1 MKNSI
6 FLQVSAAGLALMTV
20 CASLALA
27 DDNPLSASPAQQ
39 NDVSGTSASSAAVGT
54 ATVQSAASAPQTQ
67 ATAPSANSSDSGQA
81 DKASDVNKEAVSKA
95 QRTSSDKQLSLW
107 RRRRFNASLN
117 GTAPT
122 QPAAVL
128 ETPTNPDAQATS
140 AATQAG
146 APAAGTP
153 QLTAGTPT
161 LDTSAATEKVLVKP
175 GQEISIGT
183 DADALVITDDVN
195 LAKAQAAKYPND
207 PEAHFILAVALTKTS
222 YVEEALKEVRFA
234 RRLAQTQGGAA
245 YFDKMITQDENIL
258 INSPKDNRV
267 RYSLAWAYYMK
278 AYLIGQD
285 SRRKIKMMQQAGL
298 LPQSPQASLPIPA
311 VAQQLAQSI
320 GVAAPSKMAPIQ
332 GAIDGIDP
340 KDAPLVK
347 KYFEQALKNLDQL
360 LAQEPGD
367 VWARVYRAHLKAEY
381 TGNLDEAMKTWH
393 VCQQQAPDNPAPY
406 FFLGEGYL
414 KQGNLKEC
422 LNNVS
427 RAVALRAMGK

>member
-1 MKNSI
+1 MKLMKNSI

-20 CASLALA
+20 CASVALA
-27 DDNPLSASPAQQ
+27 DDNMQTPDQASASPAPVPQV
-39 NDVSGTSASSAAVGT
+39 D
-54 ATVQSAASAPQTQ
+54 ATQELSKQ
-67 ATAPSANSSDSGQA
+67 
-81 DKASDVNKEAVSKA
+81 DVNKEDASKVK
-95 QRTSSDKQLSLW
+95 RSSSDKQLSLW

-122 QPAAVL
+122 QPASQTATTNAVDAS
-128 ETPTNPDAQATS
+128 TQPAQA
-140 AATQAG
+140 ATAN
-146 APAAGTP
+146 PATPETATIPATPATPAIPATP

-161 LDTSAATEKVLVKP
+161 LDTSTGDQKLLIKP

-183 DADALVITDDVN
+183 DSDALVITDDVN
-195 LAKAQAAKYPND
+195 LAKAQVVKYPND

-245 YFDKMITQDENIL
+245 YFDKMIAQDENIL
-258 INSPKDNRV
+258 LASPKDNRV

-285 SRRKIKMMQQAGL
+285 SRRKIKAMQQAGL
-298 LPQSPQASLPIPA
+298 LPQQPQANLPIPA

-320 GVAAPSKMAPIQ
+320 GVAAPSKLAPIQ

-340 KDAPLVK
+340 KDVPAVK
-347 KYFEQALKNLDQL
+347 KNFEQALKNLDQL

-367 VWARVYRAHLKAEY
+367 IWARVYRAHLKAEY
-381 TGNLDEAMKTWH
+381 TGNLDEAMKTWQQ
-393 VCQQQAPDNPAPY
+393 CQQLAPDNPAPY